1 MWKRFRKW
9 GGVPTGITQNVKDLL
24 SSAEIE
30 NILDNSDF
38 IYMLNQSD
46 GDRQILQQKLEIS
59 DAQIKYVKG
68 SKPGHGLVFY
78 GDTILP
84 FEDEFP
90 EDTLMFQLLNTDPTK
105 RKKAL
110 KPPTKK
116 TK

>member
-1 MWKRFRKW
+1 MHK
-9 GGVPTGITQNVKDLL
+9 
-24 SSAEIE
+24 SS
-30 NILDNSDF
+30 
-38 IYMLNQSD
+38 MLKA
-46 GDRQILQQKLEIS
+46 R
-59 DAQIKYVKG
+59 
-68 SKPGHGLVFY
+68 KPGHGLVFY

-110 KPPTKK
+110 KPPKEK